1 MATDPRDKVYGFLGL
16 CTDNIIQAD
25 YRLEP
30 QKVYKLITKRYLLKD
45 GNLRIITAP
54 SSPVSVRS
62 DSLPSW
68 VPDWAATDVATP
80 LALRTEPLPEV
91 SYDATSGSRWTP
103 GFSEDGNQL
112 LVEAQFID
120 GVAELGPSRQPY
132 RPTTPGAKSL
142 FKQLRAELDVS
153 ANWQKVCLG
162 NAGGWDNDWQVLLAG
177 SHPSDRDKCREQ
189 ARKVWRLFRKYV
201 VAHRLG
207 LMPLWVFGLMDRI
220 AKLTGQTIFLRRPL
234 AAAMADDFET
244 RVRRAITYRR
254 MMRTSGGYL
263 GLSPA
268 LARVGD
274 RVALLKRLNT
284 PAFLRRGSTHWELV
298 EECSIHGIM
307 HGQAFQPE
315 SCEQIWLA

>member
-1 MATDPRDKVYGFLGL
+1 MEGIRAHKKAFQDGTPATLLAIILRHRPSMATDPRDKVYGFLGL

-45 GNLRIITAP
+45 GNLRIVTAP
-54 SSPVSVRS
+54 SSPVSARS

-162 NAGGWDNDWQVLLAG
+162 NAGGWDNEYPSRARRCSTLAG
-177 SHPSDRDKCREQ
+177 RSS
-189 ARKVWRLFRKYV
+189 WRGPTPPTATS
-201 VAHRLG
+201 VAS
-207 LMPLWVFGLMDRI
+207 
-220 AKLTGQTIFLRRPL
+220 RPG
-234 AAAMADDFET
+234 
-244 RVRRAITYRR
+244 R
-254 MMRTSGGYL
+254 SGGY
-263 GLSPA
+263 SA
-268 LARVGD
+268 
-274 RVALLKRLNT
+274 
-284 PAFLRRGSTHWELV
+284 ST
-298 EECSIHGIM
+298 S
-307 HGQAFQPE
+307 
-315 SCEQIWLA
+315 